1 MKILK
6 NAETFEV
13 IYKPENVIG
22 TIANAARTCYQS
34 FDKSTEDNDEK
45 LVKNLITRG
54 HGAMLEFCDMTVRFK
69 NISIGMTREL
79 NRHRLASI
87 AELSTRY
94 VDMVD
99 DFEFIFPPNRYDN
112 ESLIDKGCVHVGIG
126 SLKQV
131 LNIFEWLY
139 KSLRKLGW
147 VPEDARQFLPIANKT
162 EICFKANLREWRHI
176 FTCRCSKFAHWEIR
190 SVMLKLLKWC
200 KENIPLIFDDFEFFY
215 ENGKEYALPVLSS
228 FNLANNI
235 NDYIKSGKDI
245 VKLFEKIPAE
255 SYNKI
260 YELFEDEGKL
270 K

>member
-6 NAETFEV
+6 NAGTFEV

-34 FDKSTEDNDEK
+34 FNKSTEDNDEK

-99 DFEFIFPPNRYDN
+99 DFEFIFPPNKN
-112 ESLIDKGCVHVGIG
+112 EDESVGEKT
-126 SLKQV
+126 LKIFA
-131 LNIFEWLY
+131 NSFEWLY

-215 ENGKEYALPVLSS
+215 ENGKEYALPVSSS

-235 NDYIKSGKDI
+235 NDYFKSGKNIEDLFRKLDSELLD
-245 VKLFEKIPAE
+245 KLFELGQIRE
-255 SYNKI
+255 FG
-260 YELFEDEGKL
+260 EQE
-270 K
+270 